1 MADTDNPLSDDQIRG
16 IADQVEK
23 EVTRKYKQKFVG
35 TIAGITVAF
44 AIIGFFGWSN
54 LKDAVSDKVVKNLLN
69 EKFKKEVS
77 KAVSDSVLAK
87 SDKMVSQM
95 AKSKVRADSIL
106 ADIERQHDAVLEA
119 ATSEFGRTIEVL
131 KTVRDKAVTQ
141 K

>member
-1 MADTDNPLSDDQIRG
+1 MADTDNPLSDDQIKA

-23 EVTRKYKQKFVG
+23 EVTRKYKQKFIG

-54 LKDAVSDKVVKNLLN
+54 LKNGIAEKVTKNLLN

-87 SDKMVSQM
+87 SDKLVSQM
-95 AKSKVRADSIL
+95 AKSKERADYIL
-106 ADIERQHDAVLEA
+106 EDIKRQHDAVLEA
-119 ATSEFGRTIEVL
+119 ATKEFGRTIEVL